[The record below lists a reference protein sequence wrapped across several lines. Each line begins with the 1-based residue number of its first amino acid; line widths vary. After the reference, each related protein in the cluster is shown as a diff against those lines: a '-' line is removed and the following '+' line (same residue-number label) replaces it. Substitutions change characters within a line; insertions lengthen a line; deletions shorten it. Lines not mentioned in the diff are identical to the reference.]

1 MSQKS
6 FDERIAELQKRQE
19 QLKAQERDLIKRHNA
34 EERKKRTRRLIEIGG
49 ITESVLGRPLT
60 DQDKVR
66 FQYFLKLQEQ
76 RGGFFSKAMNDDNAG
91 GDADA

>member
-1 MSQKS
+1 MAQRSY
-6 FDERIAELQKRQE
+6 DERIEELRKRRE
-19 QLKAQERDLIKRHNA
+19 QLMARERDLTKRHNA
-34 EERKKRTRRLIEIGG
+34 EERKRRTRRLIEIGG

-66 FQYFLKLQEQ
+66 FKYFLKLQEQ
-76 RGGFFSKAMNDDNAG
+76 RGGFFSKAMNEDNVG

>member
-1 MSQKS
+1 MAQRSY
-6 FDERIAELQKRQE
+6 DERIEELRKRRD
-19 QLKAQERDLIKRHNA
+19 QLMAQERELTKRHNA
-34 EERKKRTRRLIEIGG
+34 EERKRRTRRLIEIGG

-66 FQYFLKLQEQ
+66 FMYFLKLQEQ

-91 GDADA
+91 GDAGA

>member
-6 FDERIAELQKRQE
+6 FDERIAELQKQQE
-19 QLKAQERDLIKRHNA
+19 QLKEREKALRKRQS
-34 EERKKRTRRLIEIGG
+34 EMERKKRTRRLIEIGG
-49 ITESVLGRPLT
+49 ITEFVLGRPLT

-76 RGGFFSKAMNDDNAG
+76 RGGFFSKAMNDDNVG

>member
-1 MSQKS
+1 MAQRSY
-6 FDERIAELQKRQE
+6 DERIEELRKRRE
-19 QLKAQERDLIKRHNA
+19 QLMARERDLTKRHNA
-34 EERKKRTRRLIEIGG
+34 EERKRRTRRLIEIGG

-66 FQYFLKLQEQ
+66 FMYFLKLQEQ
-76 RGGFFSKAMNDDNAG
+76 RGGFFSKAMNEDNVG